1 MKNIKIIVFIP
12 ITLILALFIGS
23 ENLMA
28 CHEEASGGDT
38 GIFNTLRGHNPTSRL
53 SGILITFESTTASI
67 STTTNCEA
75 YTHFVELNYDQIANN
90 AAQGKGP
97 YLDALASLRWFS
109 DDTRFIFGKVISQ
122 NFGKL
127 FKNSAQK
134 VEILNQNLGIIL
146 NREPLLR
153 NKCQILPKA
162 AFS

>member
-12 ITLILALFIGS
+12 IVILALFIGS

-38 GIFNTLRGHNPTSRL
+38 GIFPTLRGHNPTSRL

-67 STTTNCEA
+67 STTTNCDA
-75 YTHFVELNYDQIANN
+75 YTHFIELNFDQIANN

-97 YLDALASLRWFS
+97 YLDALASLRGCS
-109 DDTRFIFGKVISQ
+109 DDTRLIFGKVINE
-122 NFGKL
+122 NFSKL
-127 FKNSAQK
+127 FKNSVQK
-134 VEILNQNLGIIL
+134 VEILNNSLGIIL

-153 NKCQILPKA
+153 NKCQYIKKSTL
-162 AFS
+162 S

>member
-1 MKNIKIIVFIP
+1 MKNMKLIVFIP

-38 GIFNTLRGHNPTSRL
+38 GIFPTLRGHNPTSRL

-67 STTTNCEA
+67 STTTNCDA
-75 YTHFVELNYDQIANN
+75 YTHFIEMNFDQIANN

-97 YLDALASLRWFS
+97 YLDALASLRGCS
-109 DDTRFIFGKVISQ
+109 DDTRFIFGKVINE
-122 NFGKL
+122 NFSKL
-127 FKNSAQK
+127 FKNSVHK
-134 VEILNQNLGIIL
+134 VEILNQSLGILL
-146 NREPLLR
+146 NHEPLLR
-153 NKCQILPKA
+153 NKCQNLPKS